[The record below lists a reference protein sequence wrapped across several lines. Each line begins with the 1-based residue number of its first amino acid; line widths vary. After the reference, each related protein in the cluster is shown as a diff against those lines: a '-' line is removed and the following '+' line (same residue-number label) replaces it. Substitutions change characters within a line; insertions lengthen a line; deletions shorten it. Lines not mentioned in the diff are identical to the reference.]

1 VALGQAKVGGKGA
14 FSLRRVSFSPI
25 SPSQAVAVTMFKK
38 LFGGSKDSA
47 PPVQASSF
55 VANRTIESIQAL
67 TDQEENLDKRKA
79 LLERKM
85 EAEVEKARVFM
96 KAQKKAQALQCM
108 KRKKLI
114 EAEVEKVEQM
124 IMRIME
130 QKSML
135 EGQATTVDVLKVM
148 KNAAKI
154 QTDQIKQMNVGEVDK
169 VMDDINEAN
178 QQMSQIHDAMGQ
190 PMGTGFDIDEDEL
203 LGELEE
209 MAAADM
215 DKELLAPAQVPTTK
229 VPAAAAAASHQAM
242 PTAPVNKP
250 KPVVAKTQDEL
261 DLEELQAEMMA
272 S

>member
-67 TDQEENLDKRKA
+67 TDQEENLEKRKA
-79 LLERKM
+79 LVERKV
-85 EAEVEKARVFM
+85 EAELENARAFM

-108 KRKKLI
+108 KKKKLH
-114 EAEVEKVEQM
+114 EAELENLDNM

-130 QKSML
+130 QRSTL
-135 EGQATTVDVLKVM
+135 EGQATTVQVLDVM
-148 KNAAKI
+148 KRAAKV
-154 QTDQIKQMNVGEVDK
+154 QSDVIKGMNVEAVDK
-169 VMDDINEAN
+169 VMSDITEAN
-178 QQMSQIHDAMGQ
+178 EEMREINDAMAR
-190 PMGTGFDIDEDEL
+190 PMDNGVIIDEDEL

-209 MAAADM
+209 MAAAEM
-215 DKELLAPAQVPTTK
+215 DQELLDLAPVPTTRVSTQATMPNVPSGK
-229 VPAAAAAASHQAM
+229 VRPA
-242 PTAPVNKP
+242 
-250 KPVVAKTQDEL
+250 VAKTPDQLEL
-261 DLEELQAEMMA
+261 EQLEAEMLA
-272 S
+272 L